1 MERVIAYAR
10 VSTGEQAISGA
21 ELEAQREAMLAEAER
36 RGWTHVTFLEDAG
49 FSGKDLKR
57 PGIREALEALRSG
70 RADVLVV
77 AKLDRL
83 SRSLLDFAGLMVTA
97 SKQHWALI
105 ALDVNVD
112 TTTAAGEAM
121 ANMMATF
128 SQFERRLISQRT
140 KDALAVKRSQ
150 GVQLGRPRLLSDE
163 VVARIKSERAAGQ
176 TYSAI
181 AAGLNEDAV
190 PTAQGGRAW
199 YPSTI
204 AKVAGEPPRP
214 RRRRRTVRDAVPR
227 PFGSHASTG
236 EGRGAPDG
244 VG

>member
-1 MERVIAYAR
+1 VERVIAYVR
-10 VSTGEQAISGA
+10 VSTGEQAVSGA
-21 ELEAQREAMLAEAER
+21 GLEAQREAILAEAKR

-83 SRSLLDFAGLMVTA
+83 SRSLLDFASLMATA

-150 GVQLGRPRLLSDE
+150 GVQLGRPRLLPDE
-163 VVARIKSERAAGQ
+163 VVARIKSERAERR
-176 TYSAI
+176 TYTAI
-181 AAGLNEDAV
+181 AEGLNVDGVA
-190 PTAQGGRAW
+190 TAQGGREW
-199 YPSTI
+199 YPSTV
-204 AKVAGEPPRP
+204 AKIAGEPPRP
-214 RRRRRTVRDAVPR
+214 RRRRRAVRDPATQPPR
-227 PFGSHASTG
+227 SQPNLG
-236 EGRGAPDG
+236 EGQDQ
-244 VG
+244 